1 MALGF
6 PFFVSVSAAPLTS
19 APTSTSRNPKR
30 TRTQK
35 KTVFNFPGNVV
46 LMLKSLG
53 IHDLLRFDFMDPP
66 PTETLL
72 RALEQLYALGA
83 LNDRGELTKTG
94 RRMAEFPLDPMAARM
109 LLASEK
115 YACSEEVATICAMIS
130 VGTSSVFYRPKERA
144 VHADAARAAFS
155 RSPGC
160 GGDHL
165 TLLNVY
171 NGWAES
177 GFSSQWCL
185 ESYVQP
191 RSLKRARDVRD
202 QLLGLLER
210 VEVPLVSAMAG
221 PDGDG
226 GGGGGGGGGAT
237 AVRKAICAGYF
248 YHAARLGRDGSGSY
262 RTLKPPR
269 QTVAIHPSSALAKA
283 AAVVAGAGGE
293 GEGSKSNDVTAATG
307 GAPLPRWVV
316 YHELVLTSKEYMR
329 TVSEIKPEWLV
340 EVAPHYYNRRE
351 LLQEEGGEG
360 KGKGGGGGLK

>member
-1 MALGF
+1 
-6 PFFVSVSAAPLTS
+6 
-19 APTSTSRNPKR
+19 
-30 TRTQK
+30 
-35 KTVFNFPGNVV
+35 
-46 LMLKSLG
+46 MLKSLG

-83 LNDRGELTKTG
+83 LNDKGELTKTG

-109 LLASEK
+109 ILASEK
-115 YACSEEVATICAMIS
+115 YGCSEEVATICAMIS
-130 VGTSSVFYRPKERA
+130 VGTSSIFYRPKERA
-144 VHADAARAAFS
+144 LHADAARAAFS

-177 GFSSQWCL
+177 GFSTQWCL

-210 VEVPLVSAMAG
+210 VEVPLVSAMATSFNDDD
-221 PDGDG
+221 DGNG
-226 GGGGGGGGGAT
+226 GGGLASGGGGAT

-248 YHAARLGRDGSGSY
+248 YHASRLGRDGSGSY

-283 AAVVAGAGGE
+283 AAVVAGGSEVGGGN
-293 GEGSKSNDVTAATG
+293 GENRNDLSAATG

-316 YHELVLTSKEYMR
+316 YHELVLTTKEYMR

-351 LLQEEGGEG
+351 LMQEEEGGGAGG
-360 KGKGGGGGLK
+360 KGKGGGGGGRK

>member
-1 MALGF
+1 
-6 PFFVSVSAAPLTS
+6 
-19 APTSTSRNPKR
+19 
-30 TRTQK
+30 
-35 KTVFNFPGNVV
+35 
-46 LMLKSLG
+46 MLKSLG

-171 NGWAES
+171 NGWSAFKYNALLTITNCSATTRRNVECTCHW
-177 GFSSQWCL
+177 WC
-185 ESYVQP
+185 P
-191 RSLKRARDVRD
+191 DD
-202 QLLGLLER
+202 
-210 VEVPLVSAMAG
+210 SA
-221 PDGDG
+221 
-226 GGGGGGGGGAT
+226 
-237 AVRKAICAGYF
+237 K
-248 YHAARLGRDGSGSY
+248 
-262 RTLKPPR
+262 
-269 QTVAIHPSSALAKA
+269 
-283 AAVVAGAGGE
+283 
-293 GEGSKSNDVTAATG
+293 
-307 GAPLPRWVV
+307 
-316 YHELVLTSKEYMR
+316 
-329 TVSEIKPEWLV
+329 
-340 EVAPHYYNRRE
+340 
-351 LLQEEGGEG
+351 
-360 KGKGGGGGLK
+360 

>member
-1 MALGF
+1 
-6 PFFVSVSAAPLTS
+6 
-19 APTSTSRNPKR
+19 
-30 TRTQK
+30 
-35 KTVFNFPGNVV
+35 
-46 LMLKSLG
+46 MLKSLG

-109 LLASEK
+109 ILASEK
-115 YACSEEVATICAMIS
+115 YGCSEEIATICAMIS

-155 RSPGC
+155 RAIPGC

-165 TLLNVY
+165 TLLSVF

-177 GFSSQWCL
+177 GFSTQWCL

-210 VEVPLVSAMAG
+210 VEVPLVSAMAR
-221 PDGDG
+221 PDEDG
-226 GGGGGGGGGAT
+226 NGNGTTGGGGGGAT

-248 YHAARLGRDGSGSY
+248 YHASRLGRDGSGSY

-283 AAVVAGAGGE
+283 AAVVAAGAAGG
-293 GEGSKSNDVTAATG
+293 GDGGDGGANKNDVTAATG

-316 YHELVLTSKEYMR
+316 YHELVLTTKEYMR

-340 EVAPHYYNRRE
+340 EVAPHYYSRKE
-351 LLQEEGGEG
+351 LMQEEGGGGGAEG
-360 KGKGGGGGLK
+360 KRGGGGGGGGRK

>member
-1 MALGF
+1 
-6 PFFVSVSAAPLTS
+6 
-19 APTSTSRNPKR
+19 
-30 TRTQK
+30 
-35 KTVFNFPGNVV
+35 
-46 LMLKSLG
+46 MLKSLG

-109 LLASEK
+109 ILASER
-115 YACSEEVATICAMIS
+115 YRCSEEVATICAMLS

-144 VHADAARAAFS
+144 LHADAARAAFS

-160 GGDHL
+160 GGDHV

-177 GFSSQWCL
+177 GFSTQWCL

-210 VEVPLVSAMAG
+210 VEVPLVSAMASSE
-221 PDGDG
+221 DD
-226 GGGGGGGGGAT
+226 GGGGGGAT

-248 YHAARLGRDGSGSY
+248 YHASRLGRDGSGSY

-269 QTVAIHPSSALAKA
+269 QTVSIHPSSALAKA
-283 AAVVAGAGGE
+283 AAVVAAAAGEQGGGAAN
-293 GEGSKSNDVTAATG
+293 KDITAATG
-307 GAPLPRWVV
+307 GVPLPKWVV
-316 YHELVLTSKEYMR
+316 YHELVLTTKEYMR
-329 TVSEIKPEWLV
+329 NVSEIRPEWLV
-340 EVAPHYYNRRE
+340 EVAPHYYSRRE
-351 LLQEEGGEG
+351 LMQEEGGAAG
-360 KGKGGGGGLK
+360 GGKGGRK